1 MDITGAEI
9 LTLPHCEC
17 GGSLEIPMHHW
28 GGKVMKWINQLLLFD
43 FKCTHK
49 LNTCW
54 LLWALWMKHM
64 STNDITQLLFFL
76 VVDIHMFASSKTVY
90 ECYTNTMDSSH
101 FIFFKCY
108 ARCVGLSGD
117 FAHSVYNV
125 FWLTIEYH
133 FLHLSHTNAKFNWH
147 LNETFFTIQFQVH
160 LTHNIWAPK
169 QMCLSN
175 RTSWFWYDGKI
186 AHNAASIND
195 YMYMKALLTKFVKSQ
210 LVICYWINRM
220 KKHKGIQTKC

>member
-1 MDITGAEI
+1 MRRLSGNSNASLRWKSNEMNQSIVVVRFQMHTQIEHVLIIMSVVDEAYEHKWHNAIT
-9 LTLPHCEC
+9 L
-17 GGSLEIPMHHW
+17 
-28 GGKVMKWINQLLLFD
+28 
-43 FKCTHK
+43 
-49 LNTCW
+49 
-54 LLWALWMKHM
+54 
-64 STNDITQLLFFL
+64 FL

-133 FLHLSHTNAKFNWH
+133 FLHLSQQHTNAKFNWH

-195 YMYMKALLTKFVKSQ
+195 YMYMKALLTKFVRSQ